1 MPRVERPTLGDLG
14 DRSPLRGMST
24 NTTSRIHPFSATLV
38 GFIAGLKKHYAG
50 QTVMLDGKSYTADA
64 LELLFQSCVD
74 AETGAVQA
82 TVAKT
87 TAVKQARDSAA
98 QVRPVASAFKKAVL
112 AAYGADPTTLADFD
126 LEPPKQAVKT
136 PAVKQAA
143 AEKAKATREALGT
156 KGPKQKEKAKKQIA
170 ASAAQAP
177 QSPATTPAPTA
188 APATV
193 TPSTVTPTPAKS

>member
-1 MPRVERPTLGDLG
+1 MT
-14 DRSPLRGMST
+14 T
-24 NTTSRIHPFSATLV
+24 NPKIHPFAATLV

-50 QTVMLDGKSYTADA
+50 QSVMLDGKSYTADA
-64 LELLFQSCVD
+64 LELLFQSCID

-98 QVRPVASAFKKAVL
+98 QVRPVAKALKKAVL

-126 LEPPKQAVKT
+126 LKPPKESVKT

-143 AEKAKATREALGT
+143 AEKALATREALGT
-156 KGPKQKEKAKKQIA
+156 MGPKQKKKAKQELA
-170 ASAAQAP
+170 ASAAKGPQAP
-177 QSPATTPAPTA
+177 AVTPAPA
-188 APATV
+188 ATQAPVAQLAVPALAGQAPPV
-193 TPSTVTPTPAKS
+193 AGQAKS